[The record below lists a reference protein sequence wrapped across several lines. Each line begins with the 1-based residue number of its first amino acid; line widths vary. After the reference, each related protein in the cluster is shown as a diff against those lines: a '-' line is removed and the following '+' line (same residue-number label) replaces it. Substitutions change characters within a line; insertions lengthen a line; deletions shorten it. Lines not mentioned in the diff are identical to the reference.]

1 MVFPIES
8 EDRTMRKILMLCQDN
23 ARFVV
28 EAYRKSLVLFDSL
41 MKDDSK
47 VGETQ
52 IEEIRKILVEASA
65 LRNTLIH
72 ELTDLGGILASHD
85 DFLRLVSCFSDMLDI
100 IESMS
105 VILNEVKTRNLVPD
119 KKIVNDLIKMV
130 DLSFDSQLKLR
141 DGIMSLG
148 YNSDKA
154 LGFSKEIDEIERKVD
169 VLYQQLDVDIVVS
182 YNEIAKVLLL
192 REVIGKL
199 EELVN
204 KVKDA
209 SDLVRIIAL

>member
-169 VLYQQLDVDIVVS
+169 VLYLQLDVDIVVS

>member
-8 EDRTMRKILMLCQDN
+8 EDRTMRKLLMLCQDN

-28 EAYRKSLVLFDSL
+28 ESYRKSLVLFDSL

-47 VGETQ
+47 AGEPQ

-65 LRNTLIH
+65 VRSTLIH

-85 DFLRLVSCFSDMLDI
+85 DFLRLVSCFGDMLDI

-169 VLYQQLDVDIVVS
+169 VLYLQLDVDIVVS

>member
-72 ELTDLGGILASHD
+72 ELTDLGSILASHD